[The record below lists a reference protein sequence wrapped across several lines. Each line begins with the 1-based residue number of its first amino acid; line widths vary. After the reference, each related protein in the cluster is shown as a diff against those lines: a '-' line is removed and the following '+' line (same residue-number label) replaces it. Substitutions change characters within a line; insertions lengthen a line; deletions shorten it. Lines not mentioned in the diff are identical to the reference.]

1 MSTAFADVAAWPT
14 KNTAPAQA
22 GHNKPPLDETI
33 VAEFVE
39 GLALE
44 GITKRVDDLIA
55 AAKASGPCEDDETA
69 GNFADFAKQVLAA
82 TKAVEE
88 HREVHNRPVLNAQCA
103 LKGKADGIV
112 APLIEAANGVR
123 AKLDAYALAQREAAA
138 KKQRE
143 ADAAAKLAREAAA
156 KALAEAG
163 VDEDVM
169 PVAETFT
176 PPPVAAPKIQGSY
189 GAKVAFTTTY
199 HHEIES
205 VRKLP
210 DRLLKHPKV
219 VEVLNRLVAAE
230 IKASKGKT
238 PIPGVRIWTSDT
250 TAVR

>member
-1 MSTAFADVAAWPT
+1 MSTAFADVAEWPAR
-14 KNTAPAQA
+14 NTGPAQA
-22 GHNKPPLDETI
+22 GHNKPPLDEMI

-44 GITKRVDDLIA
+44 GITKRVDALIT
-55 AAKASGPCEDDETA
+55 AAKASGPCDDDETA
-69 GNFADFAKQVLAA
+69 GKFADFSKQVRAA
-82 TKAVEE
+82 IAAVEE
-88 HREVHNRPVLNAQCA
+88 HREVHNRPILTAQRA

-112 APLIEAANGVR
+112 APLIDAANGVR
-123 AKLDAYALAQREAAA
+123 SKLDAYVLEQKKAAEQR
-138 KKQRE
+138 QRE

-163 VDEDVM
+163 VDDDLI
-169 PVAETFT
+169 PVAETFA
-176 PPPVAAPKIQGSY
+176 PPPVAKPEIRGSY

-219 VEVLNRLVAAE
+219 VEVLNKLVAAE
-230 IKASKGKT
+230 VKTSKGKT
-238 PIPGVRIWTSDT
+238 PIPGVRIWTSDA